1 LAQRESQTMALAII
15 DLDHFKRVNDE
26 YGHAAGDRLLGAF
39 GEMLA
44 DQCRRS
50 DVACRYGGEEFCLL
64 MPRTDATGAR
74 RKVQALLRRWRTQS
88 FDVGGGI
95 TLQGLSFS
103 AGVADTSLAP
113 ASPDVLLKSADDQLL
128 AAKREGRNRI
138 GIAA

>member
-1 LAQRESQTMALAII
+1 
-15 DLDHFKRVNDE
+15 
-26 YGHAAGDRLLGAF
+26 
-39 GEMLA
+39 
-44 DQCRRS
+44 
-50 DVACRYGGEEFCLL
+50 VACRYGGEEFCLL

-113 ASPDVLLKSADDQLL
+113 ASPDLLLKSADDQLL